1 MKNSFTGIGFK
12 SVFAGGH
19 TLVPASGEPVN
30 LLCKLHSYRYL
41 SLPPNQAPW
50 GGVRENGNTSGVTMH
65 PSVARVFEEHVV
77 RSGTYTNRTTCYIN
91 IAGTIN
97 GYNRLLVS
105 VMTRSIISLHP
116 LLVAI
121 GVILDRDI
129 IPAMKE
135 RG

>member
-50 GGVRENGNTSGVTMH
+50 GVVRENGNTSGVTMH
-65 PSVARVFEEHVV
+65 PSLARVF
-77 RSGTYTNRTTCYIN
+77 
-91 IAGTIN
+91 
-97 GYNRLLVS
+97 LVS
-105 VMTRSIISLHP
+105 HGEGRLKVVCGGRQDGLRARAT
-116 LLVAI
+116 A
-121 GVILDRDI
+121 D
-129 IPAMKE
+129 
-135 RG
+135 